1 MDSRE
6 IIKRTHRISALVG
19 YAVFGAMLLYLV
31 LVELMKAKLAP
42 FRGLYPIED
51 VRAIMKLRYLFYG
64 LSALSVIL
72 ARLLQALLLK
82 KKTGDTP
89 ADLLNKL
96 HRTSLVLVIM
106 SELPAMFGLILFLV
120 RGLVRDFYIL
130 LGVSV
135 IVLFIFFPRRATWEQ
150 WLVEKAGAR
159 EWDSAG

>member
-51 VRAIMKLRYLFYG
+51 VRVIMKLRYLFYG

-82 KKTGDTP
+82 KKPGDTP

-106 SELPAMFGLILFLV
+106 SELPAMFGLILFLL

-150 WLVEKAGAR
+150 WLVEKAGTR